1 MKLIE
6 LIENLDAQIFGDT
19 DIEIDE
25 IVYDS
30 RKVKAGCAF
39 VCLKG
44 ENADGHDYVN
54 IAERNG
60 AKVIISEKK
69 VETKLTQIVCKSTR
83 KALSILFSNYYSNPQ
98 KDLKMIAI
106 TGTNG
111 KTTSSFLIKNIL
123 EESGKKVGLIGT
135 QGAFIGK
142 QFFETG
148 MTTPDPEILFK
159 LFFEMRENGVEYVVM
174 EASAH
179 ALELEKLEGIIFDV
193 GVFTN
198 FTQDHLDFFKTMERY
213 KKSKL
218 KLFSSK
224 MIKSAVLNFDDPV
237 GKEISKTIDVP
248 FVSYGLYSPCD
259 IFAINIDKKAS
270 KTEYVVNLLDNI
282 FSVQSY
288 LLGEFNIYNSLGSAG
303 ACALLGVSEKNIKHG
318 LETLE
323 SVPGRLNSIPL
334 SNGATAIIDF
344 AHTPDGV
351 EKVLTTLSNMPF
363 RRIITVVG
371 CGGNRDKTKRPQMG
385 KISEDLSDFVVL
397 TSDNPRFENPEL
409 IIDDIEFGMK
419 KTTHTRIV
427 DRTVAVRHAIEISKH
442 GDVIAILGKGAE
454 EYQDINGVKS
464 PYNDY
469 EVVRDLDEEMRLEK
483 AILGG
488 QI

>member
-1 MKLIE
+1 MKLFE
-6 LIENLDAQIFGDT
+6 LTKNLECQIYGDEE
-19 DIEIDE
+19 IEIED

-30 RKVKAGCAF
+30 RKVKNGTMF

-44 ENADGHDYVN
+44 ENADGHDY
-54 IAERNG
+54 IKSAEQKG
-60 AKVIISEKK
+60 AKVVVCERKME
-69 VETKLTQIVCKSTR
+69 VDVTQVVCRSTR
-83 KALSILFSNYYSNPQ
+83 KALSILFANFYSNPQ

-123 EESGKKVGLIGT
+123 EEAGKTVGLIGT
-135 QGAFIGK
+135 QGAFIGQ

-148 MTTPDPEILFK
+148 MTTPDPEMLFK
-159 LFFEMRENGVEYVVM
+159 LLFEMKENGLEFVVM

-179 ALELEKLEGIIFDV
+179 ALELDKLEGIVFEV
-193 GVFTN
+193 GLFTN
-198 FTQDHLDFFKTMERY
+198 FTQDHLDFFGTMEKY
-213 KKSKL
+213 KQSKL

-237 GKEISKTIDVP
+237 GKEIAECIDVP
-248 FVSYGLYSPCD
+248 YVSYGLYSPCD
-259 IFAINIDKKAS
+259 IFAIDVSRKIS
-270 KTEYVVNLLDNI
+270 KTEYVVNLLDNV
-282 FSVQSY
+282 FDVRSN

-303 ACALLGVSEKNIKHG
+303 TCALLGVNERDIKKG
-318 LETLE
+318 LESLK
-323 SVPGRLNSIPL
+323 SVPGRLNSIQL

-351 EKVLTTLSNMPF
+351 EKVLTALSNMPF
-363 RRIITVVG
+363 KRIITVVG
-371 CGGNRDKTKRPQMG
+371 CGGNRDKSKRPQMG
-385 KISEDLSDFVVL
+385 KIAEDLSDFVVL

-409 IIDDIEFGMK
+409 IIDDIEFGMRK
-419 KTTHTRIV
+419 STHTRFA
-427 DRTVAVRHAIEISKH
+427 DRTIAVRHAIEISRS
-442 GDVIAILGKGAE
+442 GDAIAILGKGAE

-464 PYNDY
+464 PYNDF
-469 EVVRDLDEEMRLEK
+469 EVVRDIDEEMRLEK